1 MILCWGSVTFL
12 SHIKLPEILKELI
25 IVIKA
30 NHQLVIVVV
39 VVAPRISVLYLSG
52 SCKAPFPPQPVSSFL
67 YL

>member
-1 MILCWGSVTFL
+1 MILSWGSETFL
-12 SHIKLPEILKELI
+12 SHIKLREILKELI

-39 VVAPRISVLYLSG
+39 VVAQCMSVLYLSG
-52 SCKAPFPPQPVSSFL
+52 SCKGPFPPQSFPSFL

>member
-1 MILCWGSVTFL
+1 MILRWGSVTFL
-12 SHIKLPEILKELI
+12 SHVKLLEILKELI

-39 VVAPRISVLYLSG
+39 VVAPRMSVLYLSA
-52 SCKAPFPPQPVSSFL
+52 SCKGPFPPQPVSSFL

>member
-1 MILCWGSVTFL
+1 MIFNLGSVTFL
-12 SHIKLPEILKELI
+12 SHIKLLEILKKLI

-39 VVAPRISVLYLSG
+39 VVAPRMSDLYLSG
-52 SCKAPFPPQPVSSFL
+52 SCKGPFPPQSVSSFL